1 MIDTFLSEPGRLLV
15 VATLLPLVPM
25 LGMLVVGGWRNLTS
39 PSRKLGQADPS
50 LRGGLVKRFPKF
62 GSYAALA
69 SIVTSFALTIV
80 AATIFFQSET
90 PEKTWAERVTWI
102 EIDAARG
109 EPNGTTL
116 QLGYH
121 VDELTLILFLMV
133 TFIGSLIFLFSI
145 GYMSDEL
152 NEVVHD
158 HELPKVHRRGRF
170 GRFFI
175 YLSLFVFAMLNLLIA
190 DNLLQIFISW
200 ELVGLC
206 SFFLIGF
213 YAERRDAALAANK
226 AFIVNRIGDAGF
238 LVGIAIAWTSYGTLN
253 IAELTTQIAANPPE
267 LWIIMGLGIFLG
279 CVGKSAQFPLHTWLP
294 DAMAGPTPVSALIH
308 AATMVAAGVYL
319 VARCYP
325 MFAPDVLLTIA
336 YTGAITLF
344 LAATIATVQTD
355 IKKVLAYSTVSQ
367 LGYMMLALGVGGW
380 AAGLFH
386 LLTHACFKALL
397 FLGSGSVIIGMHHEQ
412 EMTKMGGLRAKMPIT
427 ALTML
432 IGVLAIVGM
441 PLLSGWYSKDAVLS
455 AALGFSM
462 ANDGHWLLFVLPL
475 CTVVLTG
482 YYMTRLWF
490 LTFAGEPR
498 DKKLHRDA
506 KESSWLLTLPLILL
520 AILSIGVGWG
530 WPIWNAESSLLL
542 HHLEELQPDV
552 VSSMMKKAH
561 VQAERNHLTA
571 GGLALLA
578 AILGVGWA
586 WSRQDK
592 VPRQ

>member
-1 MIDTFLSEPGRLLV
+1 MTESV
-15 VATLLPLVPM
+15 VWL
-25 LGMLVVGGWRNLTS
+25 
-39 PSRKLGQADPS
+39 
-50 LRGGLVKRFPKF
+50 
-62 GSYAALA
+62 
-69 SIVTSFALTIV
+69 
-80 AATIFFQSET
+80 
-90 PEKTWAERVTWI
+90 

-121 VDELTLILFLMV
+121 VDELTLILCLMV

-152 NEVVHD
+152 AETVHD
-158 HELPKVHRRGRF
+158 HELPDVHRRGRF
-170 GRFFI
+170 SRFFV

-190 DNLLQIFISW
+190 DNLFQIFVSW

-213 YAERRDAALAANK
+213 YAERPDAALAANK

-238 LVGIAIAWTSYGTLN
+238 LVGIAIAWTTYGTLN
-253 IAELTTQIAANPPE
+253 IVELTTQITAHPPA

-325 MFAPDVLLTIA
+325 MFAPRCCSTIA

-386 LLTHACFKALL
+386 LVTHACFKGLL

-412 EMTKMGGLRAKMPIT
+412 EMTKMGGLRKKMPIT

-432 IGVLAIVGM
+432 IGVLAIVGT
-441 PLLSGWYSKDAVLS
+441 PLTSGWYSKDAVMS
-455 AALGFSM
+455 AALGFSI
-462 ANDGHWLLFVLPL
+462 ANEGHWLLFVLPL

-482 YYMTRLWF
+482 YYMTRLWL

-498 DKKLHRDA
+498 DKKLHDQA

-520 AILSIGVGWG
+520 AILSVGVGWG

-542 HHLEELQPDV
+542 HLLEHLQPKT
-552 VSSMMKKAH
+552 MLKI
-561 VQAERNHLTA
+561 AEHTHLTA

-586 WSRQDK
+586 WSRQAKFLRRDTALSRFLRERWHIDELYHQLFVKPTLRSGTELARFDK
-592 VPRQ
+592 SDKASLDGGFNRVGDGIVILGRFARTLQTGRLHSMIVALALTIVVVLGMLLVF